1 MNNID
6 NDSMISKTNII
17 DVNADTFMTEV
28 IEASKEKPI
37 IVDFWAPWCEP
48 CKQLTP
54 ILENAVKDQRE
65 KITLAKI
72 DIDQNQDIA
81 AQLRIQSIPTV
92 YTFFEGK
99 VADGFQGVKSNSEI
113 LEFVKKSASLL
124 GPGEEVETLLLN
136 SQQKIEERNWA
147 AATEISQKIL
157 QIDPE
162 NQIGFGT
169 LIRSM
174 IGLNKF
180 NEVKEIIDALAVEI
194 RNSKPV
200 LDALSTLDAS
210 EKAFKARK
218 NIQALKEHLKK
229 DPENLDYLLD
239 MSIALFGNNEIEA
252 SFEMLLKSIKIN
264 REWKDQAA
272 RKQLLEFFKSAG
284 FEAEETINARRK
296 LATLLFS

>member
-1 MNNID
+1 MNNIE
-6 NDSMISKTNII
+6 NDSMIPKTNII
-17 DVNADTFMTEV
+17 DVNADTFMTDI
-28 IEASKEKPI
+28 IEASKVKPI

-113 LEFVKKSASLL
+113 LEFVKKSASLS
-124 GPGEEVETLLLN
+124 GPGEEVEALLSS

-147 AATEISQKIL
+147 AASEISQKIL

-169 LIRSM
+169 FIRSM

-180 NEVKEIIDALAVEI
+180 NDVKEIIDELAVEI
-194 RNSKPV
+194 KNSKPV
-200 LDALSTLDAS
+200 LDALSSLDAS
-210 EKAFKARK
+210 EKAFKAK
-218 NIQALKEHLKK
+218 ENIQVLKENLKK
-229 DPENLDYLLD
+229 DPENLDNLLD
-239 MSIALFGNNEIEA
+239 MATALFGNNEIEA

>member
-113 LEFVKKSASLL
+113 LEFVKKSASLS
-124 GPGEEVETLLLN
+124 GPGEEVEALLLS

-147 AATEISQKIL
+147 AASEISQNIL

-162 NQIGFGT
+162 NQIGLGT

-180 NEVKEIIDALAVEI
+180 NEVKEIIDALAIET

-210 EKAFKARK
+210 EKAFKARE
-218 NIQALKEHLKK
+218 NIQALKEHLKRN
-229 DPENLDYLLD
+229 PENLDYLLD

-284 FEAEETINARRK
+284 FEAEETIKARRK

>member
-6 NDSMISKTNII
+6 KDSMISKTNII
-17 DVNADTFMTEV
+17 DVNADTFMTDV

-54 ILENAVKDQRE
+54 LLENAAKDQSE
-65 KITLAKI
+65 KLTLAKV

-81 AQLRIQSIPTV
+81 NQLRIQSIPTV

-99 VADGFQGVKSNSEI
+99 VVDGFQGAKTNSEI
-113 LEFVKKSASLL
+113 LEFVKKSANLS
-124 GPGEEVETLLLN
+124 GPSEEVEALLA
-136 SQQKIEERNWA
+136 SAQQKIEERNWSEA
-147 AATEISQKIL
+147 SNIAQKIL
-157 QIDPE
+157 QFDPE
-162 NQIGFGT
+162 SQIGFGT

-180 NEVKEIIDALAVEI
+180 KEVREIIDALDAEI
-194 RNSKPV
+194 QNSKPV
-200 LDALSTLDAS
+200 TDALLSLSAS
-210 EKAFKARK
+210 EKAFKAK
-218 NIQALKEHLKK
+218 ENIQVLKENLKK
-229 DPENLDYLLD
+229 DPQNLDYLLE
-239 MSIALFGNNEIEA
+239 MAIALFGNNEIEA
-252 SFEMLLKSIKIN
+252 SFDMLLRSIKID
-264 REWKDQAA
+264 REWKEQKA
-272 RKQLLEFFKSAG
+272 RKQLIEFFTSAG

>member
-72 DIDQNQDIA
+72 DIEQNQDIA

-113 LEFVKKSASLL
+113 LEFVKKSASLS
-124 GPGEEVETLLLN
+124 GPGEEVEALLLS
-136 SQQKIEERNWA
+136 SQQKIEERNWVA
-147 AATEISQKIL
+147 ASEISQKIL

-210 EKAFKARK
+210 EKAFKARE

-264 REWKDQAA
+264 REWKDQGA

>member
-99 VADGFQGVKSNSEI
+99 VADGFQGVKTNSEI
-113 LEFVKKSASLL
+113 FEFVKKSASLS
-124 GPGEEVETLLLN
+124 GPGEEVEALLLS

-147 AATEISQKIL
+147 AASEISQNIL

-162 NQIGFGT
+162 NQIGLGT

-180 NEVKEIIDALAVEI
+180 NEVKEIIDALAIET

-210 EKAFKARK
+210 EKAFKARE
-218 NIQALKEHLKK
+218 NIQALKEHLKRN
-229 DPENLDYLLD
+229 PENLDYLLD

-284 FEAEETINARRK
+284 FEAEETIKARRK

>member
-113 LEFVKKSASLL
+113 LEFVKKSASLS
-124 GPGEEVETLLLN
+124 GPGEEVEALLLS

-147 AATEISQKIL
+147 AASEISQKIL
-157 QIDPE
+157 QVDPE
-162 NQIGFGT
+162 NQIGFGA

-200 LDALSTLDAS
+200 LEALSTLDAS
-210 EKAFKARK
+210 EKAFKARE

-239 MSIALFGNNEIEA
+239 MSIALFGDNEIEA

-296 LATLLFS
+296 LATLLIS

>member
-113 LEFVKKSASLL
+113 LEFVKKSASLS
-124 GPGEEVETLLLN
+124 GPSEEVEALLLS

-147 AATEISQKIL
+147 AASEISQKIL

-169 LIRSM
+169 FIRSM

-210 EKAFKARK
+210 EKAFKARE

>member
-1 MNNID
+1 MSNID

-17 DVNADTFMTEV
+17 DVNADSFMTEV

-54 ILENAVKDQRE
+54 ILENAVKDLRE

-72 DIDQNQDIA
+72 DIDQNQEIA

-113 LEFVKKSASLL
+113 LEFVKKSASLS
-124 GPGEEVETLLLN
+124 GPGEEVEALLSS

-147 AATEISQKIL
+147 AASEISQKIL

-210 EKAFKARK
+210 EKAFKARE

-239 MSIALFGNNEIEA
+239 MAIALFGNNEIEA

>member
-6 NDSMISKTNII
+6 NDSMIPKTNII
-17 DVNADTFMTEV
+17 DVNADTFMNDV

-54 ILENAVKDQRE
+54 LSENAVKDQRE
-65 KITLAKI
+65 KLVLAKI

-81 AQLRIQSIPTV
+81 AQLRIKSIPTN

-99 VADGFQGVKSNSEI
+99 VADGFQGVKTNSEI
-113 LEFVKKSASLL
+113 IEFVKKSANLL
-124 GPGEEVETLLLN
+124 GPGEEVEALLSS

-147 AATEISQKIL
+147 EASEIAQKIL

-180 NEVKEIIDALAVEI
+180 NEVREIIDALAVEI
-194 RNSKPV
+194 KNSKPV
-200 LDALSTLDAS
+200 LDALSSLDAS
-210 EKAFKARK
+210 EKASKAK
-218 NIQALKEHLKK
+218 ENIQVLKENLKK
-229 DPENLDYLLD
+229 DPDNLDYLLD
-239 MSIALFGNNEIEA
+239 MATALFGNNEIEA
-252 SFEMLLKSIKIN
+252 SFDMLLKSIKID

-284 FEAEETINARRK
+284 FEAEETIKARRK

>member
-1 MNNID
+1 MCIR
-6 NDSMISKTNII
+6 DSSKTNII

-113 LEFVKKSASLL
+113 LEFVKKSASLS
-124 GPGEEVETLLLN
+124 GPGEEVEALLSS

-147 AATEISQKIL
+147 AASEISQKIL

-180 NEVKEIIDALAVEI
+180 NEVKEIIDALDDEI
-194 RNSKPV
+194 KNSKPV

-210 EKAFKARK
+210 EKAFKARE

>member
-1 MNNID
+1 
-6 NDSMISKTNII
+6 MIPKTNII
-17 DVNADTFMTEV
+17 DVNADTFMTDI

-54 ILENAVKDQRE
+54 LLENAVKDQKE
-65 KITLAKI
+65 KLTLAKI

-99 VADGFQGVKSNSEI
+99 VADGFQGVKTNSEI
-113 LEFVKKSASLL
+113 FEFVKKSASLS
-124 GPGEEVETLLLN
+124 GPGEEVEALLLS

-147 AATEISQKIL
+147 AASEISQNIL

-162 NQIGFGT
+162 NQIGLGT

-210 EKAFKARK
+210 EKAFKARE
-218 NIQALKEHLKK
+218 NIQALKENLKK

-239 MSIALFGNNEIEA
+239 MSIALFGNNDIEA
-252 SFEMLLKSIKIN
+252 SFEILLKSIKIN